1 MSDHTQHDSH
11 HDIAKHVR
19 VYIGVF
25 IALLVGTVI
34 TVGLNYL
41 HFDSVRLT
49 IAIALFVAVIK
60 ATLVACYFM
69 HLISEKKM
77 IYIILAFTV
86 FFFAGLMGLTL
97 WNYADPPALTTYH

>member
-11 HDIAKHVR
+11 HDIAKHVK
-19 VYIGVF
+19 VYILVF

-41 HFDSVRLT
+41 HFESMRLT
-49 IAIALFVAVIK
+49 IAIALFVAIVK

-69 HLISEKKM
+69 HLISEKRM

-86 FFFAGLMGLTL
+86 FFFASLMALTL
-97 WNYADPPALTTYH
+97 GAYADPPALTTYH

>member
-11 HDIAKHVR
+11 HDIAKHVK
-19 VYIGVF
+19 VYILVF

-41 HFDSVRLT
+41 HFESMRLT

-69 HLISEKKM
+69 HLISEKRM

-86 FFFAGLMGLTL
+86 FFCAGLMGLTL
-97 WNYADPPALTTYH
+97 WTYADPPALTTHH